1 MHYFNS
7 IFIPDSTFA
16 IISIV
21 AGGLGLFLYG
31 INLMSESLKALAG
44 SRMKALI
51 AKATGTLFKGIL
63 TGAAVTCLIQS
74 SSATTVIV
82 IGLIS
87 AGLMTFRQA
96 IGVMMG
102 ANIGTT
108 VTAFLI
114 GLNVSDYSFLILVI
128 GSVLLLFFQRKKVNQ
143 LGQTI
148 FGFAALFVGLELM
161 SLGLEPLADKPW
173 FEASMISLSNYPIL
187 GVLVGTGLTAL
198 VQSSSASIGV
208 LQQIFLTGAI
218 SLKAS
223 LPILIGCNIGTTI
236 TALLS
241 SISGSREAKQ
251 AALFHLLFN
260 FFGTLIFLI
269 FLNPYTNLFNWTETR
284 FLGSN
289 NKLTIA
295 FAHIFFNSITTILVL
310 LVLKYFQRLVEKVL
324 PVKSSVYTDLKEKLN
339 EDLLTTSPPLALENA
354 KARILE
360 MGDFVLKMVQVT
372 KDYFNEEN
380 ENHYDECLD
389 FEEKVDY
396 YNHIIHDY
404 LLKVRSNQNGKV
416 TITQAVLMDTLNDLE
431 RIGDHCVN
439 LVEFFKGRYEMK
451 VEKLPYFLESI
462 NNFLDRVNE
471 QVVAAITCFKTGDI
485 ELAKK
490 VVLAESEIDKLER
503 KYRNEQLAF
512 ICTGETTTGSVYF
525 ADILSNLERISDHC
539 DNIAK
544 NVINP
549 LYMSQEIT
557 RAKVYLD

>member
-7 IFIPDSTFA
+7 IFIPDTTFA
-16 IISIV
+16 VISIV

-31 INLMSESLKALAG
+31 INLMSESLKGLAG

-51 AKATGTLFKGIL
+51 AKATGTVLKGIL
-63 TGAAVTCLIQS
+63 TGAVVTLLIQS

-82 IGLIS
+82 IGLIT
-87 AGLMTFRQA
+87 AGLMTFKQA

-108 VTAFLI
+108 VTSFLI
-114 GLNVSDYSFLILVI
+114 GLKVADYSFIILII
-128 GSVLLLFFQRKKVNQ
+128 GAVLLLFFERKKINQ

-148 FGFAALFVGLELM
+148 FGFAVLFVGLELM
-161 SLGLEPLADKPW
+161 GLGLEPLAEKPW
-173 FEASMISLSNYPIL
+173 FEASMISLSNYPLL

-208 LQQIFLTGAI
+208 LQQIFSTGAI
-218 SLKAS
+218 TLKAA
-223 LPILIGCNIGTTI
+223 LPILLGCNIGTTI

-241 SISGSREAKQ
+241 SISGSRESKQ
-251 AALFHLLFN
+251 AALFHLFFN
-260 FFGTLIFLI
+260 FFGSLIFLI
-269 FLNPYTNLFNWTETR
+269 FLNPYIKLFTWTETS
-284 FLGSN
+284 FLGPN

-295 FAHIFFNSITTILVL
+295 FAHIFFNGITTILFL
-310 LVLKYFQRLVEKVL
+310 LIFKYLQKLIEKIL
-324 PVKSSVYTDLKEKLN
+324 PAQTSIYADLKEKLN
-339 EDLLTTSPPLALENA
+339 EELLTSSPFLALENA

-360 MGDFVLKMVQVT
+360 MGDFVLKMIQST
-372 KDYFNEEN
+372 KDYFNDDN
-380 ENHYDECLD
+380 EKHYNECLD

-404 LLKVRSNQNGKV
+404 LLKVRSNQNGKI
-416 TITQAVLMDTLNDLE
+416 TITQVVLMDTLNDLE

-439 LVEFFKGRYEMK
+439 LVEFFKGRYEMN
-451 VEKLPYFLESI
+451 VEKLPYFLENI
-462 NNFLDRVNE
+462 NHFLDRVEE
-471 QVVAAITCFKTGDI
+471 QVADAITCFKTGDI
-485 ELAKK
+485 ALAKK

-503 KYRNEQLAF
+503 KYRNEQLAT
-512 ICTGETTTGSVYF
+512 ICTGETTTGNVYF

>member
-198 VQSSSASIGV
+198 VQS
-208 LQQIFLTGAI
+208 
-218 SLKAS
+218 
-223 LPILIGCNIGTTI
+223 
-236 TALLS
+236 
-241 SISGSREAKQ
+241 
-251 AALFHLLFN
+251 
-260 FFGTLIFLI
+260 
-269 FLNPYTNLFNWTETR
+269 
-284 FLGSN
+284 
-289 NKLTIA
+289 
-295 FAHIFFNSITTILVL
+295 
-310 LVLKYFQRLVEKVL
+310 
-324 PVKSSVYTDLKEKLN
+324 
-339 EDLLTTSPPLALENA
+339 
-354 KARILE
+354 
-360 MGDFVLKMVQVT
+360 
-372 KDYFNEEN
+372 
-380 ENHYDECLD
+380 
-389 FEEKVDY
+389 
-396 YNHIIHDY
+396 
-404 LLKVRSNQNGKV
+404 
-416 TITQAVLMDTLNDLE
+416 
-431 RIGDHCVN
+431 
-439 LVEFFKGRYEMK
+439 
-451 VEKLPYFLESI
+451 
-462 NNFLDRVNE
+462 
-471 QVVAAITCFKTGDI
+471 
-485 ELAKK
+485 
-490 VVLAESEIDKLER
+490 
-503 KYRNEQLAF
+503 
-512 ICTGETTTGSVYF
+512 
-525 ADILSNLERISDHC
+525 
-539 DNIAK
+539 
-544 NVINP
+544 
-549 LYMSQEIT
+549 
-557 RAKVYLD
+557 